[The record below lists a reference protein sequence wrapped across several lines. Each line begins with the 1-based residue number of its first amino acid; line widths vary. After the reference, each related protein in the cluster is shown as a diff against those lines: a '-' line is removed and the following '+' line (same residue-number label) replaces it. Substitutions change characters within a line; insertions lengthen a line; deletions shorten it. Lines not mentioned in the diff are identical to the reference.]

1 MHILASKYKAH
12 KELGITHE
20 LFSMLS
26 VVMIIIRKDSAS
38 TRGVSQYI
46 IEAHEILLFPDQSS
60 VSSSM
65 HRLPHP
71 AEARECPYM
80 TFYQM
85 HIYQKSQR
93 P

>member
-46 IEAHEILLFPDQSS
+46 IEAHENSFVSRPVKRFVVNASPATSS
-60 VSSSM
+60 RS
-65 HRLPHP
+65 
-71 AEARECPYM
+71 
-80 TFYQM
+80 
-85 HIYQKSQR
+85 
-93 P
+93 